1 MKFFQLPVGAR
12 FQFKGGI
19 YTKTSPMM
27 ASRDGAANPEMF
39 RRSTE
44 VSAAEGN
51 PLTTTATPE
60 IDPER
65 IRRAAQEHLQH
76 NQELVSSLEENLDEE
91 KREALR
97 QGLAKNHRWLMEA
110 LGL

>member
-12 FQFKGGI
+12 FQFNGGT
-19 YTKTSPMM
+19 YTKTGPMM

-44 VSAAEGN
+44 VSPDDGT
-51 PLTTTATPE
+51 PVGKTASPE

-76 NQELVSSLEENLDEE
+76 NQELVSSLVEDLDEE

-97 QGLAKNHRWLMEA
+97 QGLAKNHRWLMDT

>member
-1 MKFFQLPVGAR
+1 MKFFQLPIGAR
-12 FQFKGGI
+12 FQFKGGT

-27 ASRDGAANPEMF
+27 ASRDSSANPEMF

-44 VSAAEGN
+44 VLPAEGN
-51 PLTTTATPE
+51 PVSETATPK

-65 IRRAAQEHLQH
+65 IRRATQEHLQH
-76 NQELVSSLEENLDEE
+76 NQELVSSLGKDLDEE